1 MSKFLLTLCAF
12 GLFLSS
18 ALAQEKSIEELDKR
32 SGRIM
37 AVEGLQKERVN
48 RVVASGAKQ
57 RIGFFTALNP
67 DCTSSGEVSVRITKQ
82 PEHGTT
88 ETAATTS
95 FPSYPKENLRARCNE
110 HKVRGQQVYYKSAEK
125 YVGDDELE
133 LLILFPAGFAWEVQV
148 GISVR

>member
-1 MSKFLLTLCAF
+1 MMGNGWRVNMSKFLLTLCAF
-12 GLFLSS
+12 GLFFSS

-32 SGRIM
+32 SNRIM
-37 AVEGLQKERVN
+37 AVEGLQKERIN

-95 FPSYPKENLRARCNE
+95 FPS
-110 HKVRGQQVYYKSAEK
+110 
-125 YVGDDELE
+125 
-133 LLILFPAGFAWEVQV
+133 
-148 GISVR
+148 